1 MIYNERLCLTK
12 SLEDN
17 TSMFARG
24 KKKEINRRQGKENYI
39 GYLENTS
46 QPEPSKNFEQNEI
59 RNSDKIV

>member
-1 MIYNERLCLTK
+1 MSHQVIRRQHINVCK
-12 SLEDN
+12 
-17 TSMFARG
+17 G